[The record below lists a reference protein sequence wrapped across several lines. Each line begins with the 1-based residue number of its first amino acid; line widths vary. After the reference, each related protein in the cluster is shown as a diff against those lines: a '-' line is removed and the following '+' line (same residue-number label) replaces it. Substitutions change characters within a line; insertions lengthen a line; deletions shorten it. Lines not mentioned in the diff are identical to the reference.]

1 MLYTVFSMKVPDS
14 NLTVSNRTNVIVHR
28 VALIFTCI
36 AAMFGMM
43 TTLGVA
49 EQSKNYL
56 GVGTV
61 MGLMLAWVFYS
72 TWQFSRSTMSNRQ
85 SRKTS
90 FIRLAI
96 FHAFS
101 TIYLIG
107 IVDFMSPFLYMWSLL
122 IIANYLYFGLAG
134 SLISILNLYAIML
147 INIIGL
153 SLSSADTLEMII
165 GTFITAS
172 VGLVTVYVVRSTQT
186 DQQEM
191 DRSQAQISL
200 QQDRTLTLINNLADA
215 VLSTDRFGTIT
226 LYNAAVL
233 NLLDTND
240 NIVGKSID
248 KVLNIKSTEGE
259 KLSGWELLHRS
270 TTVTVR
276 DDIIAKLGNDKI
288 RLEMTFSPIRGNY
301 TSSDDDYELGGY
313 VVILRDITKSKSLEE
328 ERDEFISVV
337 SHELRTP
344 ITIAEGTLSNVAV
357 MMDKAGDAKHSRLKG
372 AVDMAHDQVVF
383 LARMVNDLS
392 TLSRAERGIA
402 DEAEFIDVDEMIH
415 DLYNEYHPEAE
426 AKKLAFDLSVSG
438 KAGHVMASRLY
449 LKELLQNFVTNAI
462 KYTHGGSVTIKVKKT
477 KDILSIAVKDT
488 GIGIS
493 KPDQK
498 RIFDKFYRA
507 EDYRTRETNGTGLGL
522 YVAEKL
528 ARKLNTTIDI
538 VSRLN
543 HGSTFS
549 IELPAVDK
557 KAIAKSDQSSTD
569 QPT

>member
-1 MLYTVFSMKVPDS
+1 MKVSDS
-14 NLTVSNRTNVIVHR
+14 NSSLSNRTNVIVHR

-36 AAMFGMM
+36 AAVFGVM
-43 TTLGVA
+43 TTLDVI
-49 EQSKNYL
+49 EQSQNYL
-56 GVGTV
+56 GSGLVIC
-61 MGLMLAWVFYS
+61 LMLAWVAYG
-72 TWQFSRSTMSNRQ
+72 TWQFSRSNRGNKQ
-85 SRKTS
+85 SRNTS
-90 FIRLAI
+90 FIRLTV
-96 FHAFS
+96 FHVFS

-134 SLISILNLYAIML
+134 SLVSILNLYAVML
-147 INIIGL
+147 INIV
-153 SLSSADTLEMII
+153 SAGATSGDVLEMII
-165 GTFITAS
+165 ATFITAS

-259 KLSGWELLHRS
+259 KLSVWELLHQS
-270 TTVTVR
+270 TTVTIR
-276 DDIIAKLGNDKI
+276 DDIIAKLGDDKI
-288 RLEMTFSPIRGNY
+288 RLEMTFTPIRGNY
-301 TSSDDDYELGGY
+301 TSSDDNYELGGY

-357 MMDKAGDAKHSRLKG
+357 MMDKASDAKSKRLKD
-372 AVDMAHDQVVF
+372 AVGMAHDQVIF

-392 TLSRAERGIA
+392 TLSRAERGVA
-402 DEAEFIDVDEMIH
+402 DEAELIDVDEMIH

-426 AKKLAFDLSVSG
+426 AKRLAFDLNVSG

-462 KYTHGGSVTIKVKKT
+462 KYTHEGSVTIKVKKT
-477 KDILSIAVKDT
+477 KGNLNIAVKDT

-493 KPDQK
+493 KSDQK

-522 YVAEKL
+522 YVAQKL
-528 ARKLNTTIDI
+528 ARKLDVTIDI

-549 IELPAVDK
+549 IELPTVDK
-557 KAIAKSDQSSTD
+557 KTIAKPDEPPKDQSS
-569 QPT
+569 